1 MEILAGLLGAVLGAL
16 AGAIA
21 TYATTRSTMRLELE
35 HTYDQALRD
44 IRLPHYQRLFHLT
57 KRIPREWLATE
68 VPTRKDLLQ
77 FRQDFH
83 NWYFGED
90 AGGMFLT
97 QDAKNLYMEL
107 QNALERAAKGEKD
120 TSGSPPESPLPSDLK
135 ALRGMASS
143 LRHQLTS
150 DVGAAQ
156 PPRLRWTRL
165 GATIPPPSESPEL

>member
-1 MEILAGLLGAVLGAL
+1 MEILAGLLGAVVGAV
-16 AGAIA
+16 AGAVT

-35 HTYDQALRD
+35 HTYDRALRD

-57 KRIPREWLATE
+57 ECIPREWLPTK
-68 VPTRKDLLQ
+68 VPTRQDLAQ
-77 FRQDFH
+77 FRESFH
-83 NWYFGED
+83 TWYFGEA

-107 QNALERAAKGEKD
+107 QNALERAAREEKG
-120 TSGSPPESPLPSDLK
+120 GSAPPEPPLASDLN
-135 ALRGMASS
+135 ALRDLASR

-156 PPRLRWTRL
+156 APQLRWTRL
-165 GATIPPPSESPEL
+165 GPTIPPPSESEA